1 MAKNNGKEENSF
13 NVDGKSFP
21 NPVSEAYTRE
31 QLYVA
36 AEAGASAT
44 QRQHAKRPNMHAW
57 DTSHQPAAFPTT
69 LPCADSFNASSVQ
82 SISTEDRLTILQ
94 AIDKSKVNRGIVKKS
109 KSEPVDRLAPYM
121 DSSFSLLLT
130 VTKDTSE
137 QYVRDAVSLYKAFQ
151 QEFLH
156 HSQGDSSGTS
166 ASPTNFL
173 EWLIARRDERKW
185 SKQTWRKY
193 RCAVRHWAALCVMQ
207 GACGSNETYMITLLS
222 DLSDEHTAPE
232 TAEERRKF
240 ENSERRGPAKKRRSF
255 RRSDANEIIA
265 NLAHECNSIYAE
277 PLLHWL
283 RAGLLTGL
291 RPIEWQATEYVST
304 QSGSGHSEHYLIVL
318 NAKSTN
324 FRGSGIVRVLDI
336 SDMST
341 SHLESIQ
348 YMSDVGYRMYMNGD
362 WKKFYSQCS
371 QLLNRICKTIW
382 PTGKPRCYSLYSCR
396 HQFISNMKAAYD
408 PVTVALLSGHGSY
421 ESAQKNYAR
430 AYQAWSEALPKPK
443 VHEGYRQIALASNE
457 RYREILER
465 KKTPFEGSSHDLI
478 PNFHAVGSRVL

>member
-1 MAKNNGKEENSF
+1 MGKINAKDENSF
-13 NVDGKSFP
+13 NAYDELFP
-21 NPVSEAYTRE
+21 SPASEAPTRE
-31 QLYVA
+31 HPYA
-36 AEAGASAT
+36 PTKAGASGS
-44 QRQHAKRPNMHAW
+44 QRQHPECSNIPAP
-57 DTSHQPAAFPTT
+57 DSSQQPTTVPTT
-69 LPCADSFNASSVQ
+69 LPYSGQFNALNVKTV
-82 SISTEDRLTILQ
+82 STEDRLAMLCEIQ
-94 AIDKSKVNRGIVKKS
+94 KSKVGRGTVEKS
-109 KSEPVDRLAPYM
+109 KNEPIDRLAPYM
-121 DSSFSLLLT
+121 DSSFSPLLT
-130 VTKDTSE
+130 VTKGTSE
-137 QYVRDAVSLYKAFQ
+137 QYVRDAVSLYKAFL

-156 HSQGDSSGTS
+156 RSQEDPSGPP
-166 ASPTNFL
+166 ASPASFL
-173 EWLIARRDERKW
+173 EWLIARRKERNW
-185 SKQTWRKY
+185 SKKTWRKY
-193 RCAVRHWAALCVMQ
+193 RCAVRHWAALCLMQ
-207 GACGSNETYMITLLS
+207 GACGRNETHMMTLLS
-222 DLSDEHTAPE
+222 DLSDDCKTPE
-232 TAEERRKF
+232 TAQAQSKF
-240 ENSERRGPAKKRRSF
+240 PNPTRRGPAKKQRFF

-265 NLAHECNSIYAE
+265 NLAHDCDSIYAE

-291 RPIEWQATEYVST
+291 RPIEWQATEYVNS
-304 QSGSGHSEHYLIVL
+304 QSEDGQNYRYLIVL

-324 FRGSGIVRVLDI
+324 FRGSGVVRILDI

-348 YMSDVGYRMYMNGD
+348 YMSDVGYRMYVNGD

-371 QLLNRICKTIW
+371 QLLNRTCKTIW

-430 AYQAWSEALPKPK
+430 AYQAWSEAFPKPK
-443 VHEGYRQIALASNE
+443 VHKGYRQIALASNE

-478 PNFHAVGSRVL
+478 PNFHAVESRVL